1 MTTSSKTNKIK
12 KERSCPCSKNI
23 KTPEKN
29 PPPKDE
35 CECGGIHG
43 QFMGR
48 CVICFGQ
55 SYCHYSETK

>member
-1 MTTSSKTNKIK
+1 MGKKKTCK
-12 KERSCPCSKNI
+12 CSKNI

-35 CECGGIHG
+35 CECGGKHG

-48 CVICFGQ
+48 CVVCMGQ
-55 SYCHYSETK
+55 SYMHILK